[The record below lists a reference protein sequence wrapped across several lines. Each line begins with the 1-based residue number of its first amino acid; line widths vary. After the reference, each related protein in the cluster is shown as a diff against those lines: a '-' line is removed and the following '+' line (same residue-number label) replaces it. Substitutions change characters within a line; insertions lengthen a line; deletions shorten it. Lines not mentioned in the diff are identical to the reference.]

1 MVLRE
6 SMPDKGQRALGNI
19 QSIFY
24 LEEIIM
30 FKKILSL
37 AIALIMVMGIAVVAT
52 SAAQVEVAEGAADA
66 EAAVGAPADAE
77 VGAEADADTGASGN
91 TFSFDANSAGWQN
104 FEYIAFHIWGDDETF
119 FDWGSRKQRGKD
131 DDGDGTWTYDL
142 DAAGISL
149 DSSKQYY
156 VICYSSTGV
165 QTYNLI
171 AGTACY
177 GDTVYCDGTKTEN
190 PVDSEKNADTAYWR
204 GQDASVYGPE
214 MAITSIG
221 NIVGTC
227 LPAAKSPYS
236 VMVTFFKDTYANAK
250 GYIGSKNSYKDS
262 QDMVDTIAG
271 KLGLQKD
278 DVEAAIKESEVDV
291 EWDKSKSTLP
301 DGSNPDADKTPGG
314 GTTPKTN
321 ETDSEKSTDS
331 SNKNNSS
338 GSGSSSSTKSGSGAS
353 STTGQETTVL
363 FIMLGVMVVAAGVIF
378 FLRKKERA

>member
-214 MAITSIG
+214 LAITSVG

-262 QDMVDTIAG
+262 QDMVDTIAS
-271 KLGLQKD
+271 KLGLKKG
-278 DVEAAIKESEVDV
+278 DVEDAIKESGADV
-291 EWDKSKSTLP
+291 EWDASKSTLD
-301 DGSNPDADKTPGG
+301 DGKNEIAHNTGDGGNDGG
-314 GTTPKTN
+314 GSGNDGGNTS
-321 ETDSEKSTDS
+321 ETK
-331 SNKNNSS
+331 SS
-338 GSGSSSSTKSGSGAS
+338 GSGSNSSSGGSSSSTKSGSGAS
-353 STTGQETTVL
+353 STTGQ
-363 FIMLGVMVVAAGVIF
+363 
-378 FLRKKERA
+378 